1 MKGFVGE
8 SQSMALPLPV
18 GKALTYSAM
27 ANGRNPQDFQG
38 LPGWHGAI
46 VCVLAV
52 LQRDFYLCKDWSSS
66 TYPDIQKYQDEDLV
80 LISDPDHF
88 IIELKL
94 LILDLDLIKLI
105 TDISF

>member
-8 SQSMALPLPV
+8 SQSLALPLPV
-18 GKALTYSAM
+18 GKALTYSAV
-27 ANGRNPQDFQG
+27 A
-38 LPGWHGAI
+38 GWHGAI

-105 TDISF
+105 TDFSF